1 MKKNQHSQKKSFIA
15 LLAGALLI
23 VGCSTIDCPLNNRV
37 YSKYKLAGNVT
48 TLNSKMSIT
57 ANLHNGNDSVI
68 INQAEKTDSFELPM
82 SYSMPIDTFY
92 VDIKGSA
99 QSYRDTIAVTKT
111 DIPHFESV
119 DCSPAIFHKITAINY
134 TQHTINSIVINQP
147 NVTNNV
153 TKSTFLIYFKSADF

>member
-1 MKKNQHSQKKSFIA
+1 MEKNKYSQKKSLM
-15 LLAGALLI
+15 LLVVGTLLI
-23 VGCSTIDCPLNNRV
+23 AGCSTIDCPLNNRV
-37 YSKYKLAGNVT
+37 YSKYKLAGDVK
-48 TLNSKMSIT
+48 TLNSKMTIT

-92 VDIKGSA
+92 LDIKGSA
-99 QSYRDTIAVTKT
+99 QSYRDM
-111 DIPHFESV
+111 PHFESV
-119 DCSPAIFHKITAINY
+119 DCSPAIFHKVTAINY
-134 TQHTINSIVINQP
+134 TQHTIDSIVINQP

>member
-1 MKKNQHSQKKSFIA
+1 MKKNKHSQKRSFIA

-134 TQHTINSIVINQP
+134 TQHTIDSIVINQP

>member
-1 MKKNQHSQKKSFIA
+1 MKKNQHSQKRSFIA
-15 LLAGALLI
+15 LLAGAFLI

-134 TQHTINSIVINQP
+134 TQHTIDSIVINQP

>member
-134 TQHTINSIVINQP
+134 TQHTIDSIVINQP

>member
-1 MKKNQHSQKKSFIA
+1 MKKNKHSQKRSFIA
-15 LLAGALLI
+15 LLAGTLLI

-48 TLNSKMSIT
+48 TLNSKMTIT

-92 VDIKGSA
+92 VDIKGST

-119 DCSPAIFHKITAINY
+119 DCSPAIFHKVTAINY
-134 TQHTINSIVINQP
+134 TQQTIDSIVINQP

>member
-15 LLAGALLI
+15 LLAGVLLI

-134 TQHTINSIVINQP
+134 TQHTIDSIVINQP

>member
-1 MKKNQHSQKKSFIA
+1 MEKNKYSQKKSLM
-15 LLAGALLI
+15 LLVVGALLI
-23 VGCSTIDCPLNNRV
+23 AGCSTIDCPLNNRV
-37 YSKYKLAGNVT
+37 YSKYKLAGDVK
-48 TLNSKMSIT
+48 TLNSKMTIT

-92 VDIKGSA
+92 LDIKGSA

-111 DIPHFESV
+111 DMPHFESV
-119 DCSPAIFHKITAINY
+119 DCSPAIFHKVTAINY
-134 TQHTINSIVINQP
+134 TQHTIDLIVINQP

>member
-82 SYSMPIDTFY
+82 SYSMPIDSFY

-134 TQHTINSIVINQP
+134 TQHTIDSIVINQP